1 MICDVTYRR
10 IDTWVRGGLIQA
22 SGRPSNGKG
31 TRRLFIFSDLVEIRV
46 LRGLTERGVSLQSL
60 KEAIS
65 KLRRLMPENQADL
78 LASTRLVTNGKSVFR
93 LIDESRLESLDEYG
107 QFAFAFGF
115 GTEVAYLAETVRNQE
130 RPVRYVRKTEG
141 TTRRKTSAG

>member
-10 IDTWVRGGLIQA
+10 IDTWIRGGLIQS

-31 TRRLFIFSDLVEIRV
+31 TRRLFTFTDLIEIRV
-46 LRGLTERGVSLQSL
+46 LRGLTERGVRLQAL
-60 KEAIS
+60 KEAIRQ
-65 KLRRLMPENQADL
+65 LRRSLPESQTEL

-93 LIDESRLESLDEYG
+93 LIDEGRLEGLDEYG

-115 GTEVAYLAETVRNQE
+115 GSEVAFLVETVKNQR
-130 RPVRYVRKTEG
+130 RPIRYVRKTEG
-141 TTRRKTSAG
+141 KTCRKASAE